1 MNPDDYDFYSENDK
15 QQFIMDTFFD
25 HLYICPVCN
34 EGYVDVMEAHNCCH
48 TDCYEQDKYFLEE
61 EQADFRMRQEK
72 GD

>member
-15 QQFIMDTFFD
+15 YEFILGTFFD
-25 HLYICPVCN
+25 HLYHCPVCS
-34 EGYVDVMEAHNCCH
+34 EGYVDAEEAYNCCH

-61 EQADFRMRQEK
+61 EQADFRMRQAK

>member
-25 HLYICPVCN
+25 HMYICPNCS
-34 EGYVDVMEAHNCCH
+34 EAYVDVDGAYDCCH
-48 TDCYEQDKYFLEE
+48 TDCYEQDKYYIEE
-61 EQADFRMRQEK
+61 EQADFRMRQAK

>member
-1 MNPDDYDFYSENDK
+1 MNPEDYDFYSENDK

-25 HLYICPVCN
+25 HMFICPNCS
-34 EGYVDVMEAHNCCH
+34 EAYVDVDGAYDCCH
-48 TDCYEQDKYFLEE
+48 TDCYEQDKYYIEE